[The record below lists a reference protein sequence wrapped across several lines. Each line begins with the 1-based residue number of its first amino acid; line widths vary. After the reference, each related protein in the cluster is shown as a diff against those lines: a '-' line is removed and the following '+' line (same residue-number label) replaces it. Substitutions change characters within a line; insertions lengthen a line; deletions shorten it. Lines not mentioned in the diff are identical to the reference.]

1 MDKKGQGLSM
11 NVIII
16 AAISL
21 LVLIILIVLVL
32 RASGGVKNQTGCS
45 GVGGTCTS
53 DPDCTGQ
60 EDQFGGNWG
69 HSYAN
74 DGKAGGCQVGQI
86 CCQPLEQ
93 VQTQ

>member
-32 RASGGVKNQTGCS
+32 RASGGVKSQTGCL
-45 GVGGTCTS
+45 GVGGKCTG
-53 DPDCTGQ
+53 DVDCTGMETQ
-60 EDQFGGNWG
+60 YGGNWG

-74 DGKAGGCQVGQI
+74 DGKSGGCADGEI
-86 CCQPLEQ
+86 CCQPLQ
-93 VQTQ
+93 QTTTQ